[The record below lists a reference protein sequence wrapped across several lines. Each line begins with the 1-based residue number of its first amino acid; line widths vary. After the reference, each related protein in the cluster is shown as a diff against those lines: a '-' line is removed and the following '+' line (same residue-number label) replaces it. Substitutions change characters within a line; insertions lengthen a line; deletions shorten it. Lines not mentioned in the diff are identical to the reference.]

1 MERKELF
8 FLLAVVM
15 VIVVM
20 AGVFFSTG
28 VTGGTII
35 KSIYCYND
43 LDCDDGKENTLDFCQ
58 YAGTE
63 QSLCVNKEVN

>member
-35 KSIYCYND
+35 KSIYCYKD
-43 LDCDDGKENTLDFCQ
+43 ADCDDRKENTLDFCR

-63 QSLCVNKEVN
+63 QSLCVNKELN